1 MLSPAA
7 GAMPAPSLHE
17 RLRADFDTE
26 PVPQPSALDAQIGGD
41 HYKNFAIQPVT
52 FIEANKL
59 PFLEG
64 CVIKRLCRHTV
75 NGSSRDIRKSIHEL
89 TLLLELRYGEKL

>member
-1 MLSPAA
+1 MINTADPLGKVLPD
-7 GAMPAPSLHE
+7 
-17 RLRADFDTE
+17 DFDTH
-26 PVPQPSALDAQIGGD
+26 PASSALDVQIGGS
-41 HYKNFAIQPVT
+41 HYKNFAIQPVA

-75 NGSSRDIRKSIHEL
+75 NGSSKDIRKSIHEL
-89 TLLLELRYGEKL
+89 TLLLELRYGEKP